1 MPIPPRCQE
10 EHKADRHPAT
20 AIRQVCSTASSV
32 WQDFLDAL
40 EVQERAPKPFAVDPE
55 QPSPFAFE
63 SSVIFICVD
72 VEAYEFDQAKV
83 TEIGIATLDTRDI
96 AGLAPSAG
104 ASAWRA
110 AVRSRHFRI
119 NEHLHLNNSVHVHG
133 CADRFNFGESE
144 FVDLRDVPALVASCF
159 RPPYSAGAANSV
171 GATLELESEAEP
183 RTLVLVGH
191 DVEQDVQYLR
201 RCGYDV
207 RNLRHLHRRCMDTA
221 ALCRAHEGVRDTWSL
236 GRVLDRHDIDP
247 WHLHNAGNDAA
258 LTLHALL
265 AIAVD
270 SAMKY
275 KEPLKEWQQDEE
287 Y

>member
-1 MPIPPRCQE
+1 MQKCAAKPS
-10 EHKADRHPAT
+10 
-20 AIRQVCSTASSV
+20 AI
-32 WQDFLDAL
+32 
-40 EVQERAPKPFAVDPE
+40 DP
-55 QPSPFAFE
+55 QKPSPFAFE
-63 SSVIFICVD
+63 SSVIFISVD
-72 VEAYEFDQAKV
+72 VEAYEFDHAKV
-83 TEIGIATLDTRDI
+83 TEIGIATLDTRHI
-96 AGLAPSAG
+96 ADLPPGVG
-104 ASAWRA
+104 ASDWRPA
-110 AVRSRHFRI
+110 LRARHIRI
-119 NEHLHLNNSVHVHG
+119 NEHLHLSNSVHMHG

-144 FVDLRDVPALVASCF
+144 FINLRDVPAVVASCF
-159 RPPYSAGAANSV
+159 RHPFSNNVVMDAGSKAQ
-171 GATLELESEAEP
+171 ELEPEAKP

-207 RNLRHLHRRCMDTA
+207 GNLRQLHRRYMDTA
-221 ALCRAHEGVRDTWSL
+221 ALCRVHEGVRDTWSL

-258 LTLHALL
+258 LTMHALL

-275 KEPLKEWQQDEE
+275 KEPLKEWQRDEE